1 MEVTVTAM
9 FVAAEDDYGG
19 GAGGDVVEE
28 FLGLGE
34 MVRAGAE
41 IAAEERARP

>member
-1 MEVTVTAM
+1 VEVAVTALL
-9 FVAAEDDYGG
+9 VATEDDDGG

-34 MVRAGAE
+34 MVGAGVE
-41 IAAEERARP
+41 IAAEERCRP

>member
-1 MEVTVTAM
+1 VEVSVTAL
-9 FVAAEDDYGG
+9 FVAAEDDYGS

-34 MVRAGAE
+34 MVRSGAE
-41 IAAEERARP
+41 IAAEERGGP